1 MGPERKGPYV
11 TFCQIEKIGF
21 KVQNSRKN
29 NFSYKKKLFLCL
41 FVKLLPI
48 KADFFRLKL
57 CSVNVESFIIRFCH
71 IRPFSLYFKLIYFVE
86 NALGHQI
93 ELNAH

>member
-1 MGPERKGPYV
+1 MRKLALKFKIP
-11 TFCQIEKIGF
+11 EKIIF
-21 KVQNSRKN
+21 HI
-29 NFSYKKKLFLCL
+29 KKLFLCL

-57 CSVNVESFIIRFCH
+57 CFVNVESFIIRFLSH
-71 IRPFSLYFKLIYFVE
+71 KALFALIFFFFKLIYFVE